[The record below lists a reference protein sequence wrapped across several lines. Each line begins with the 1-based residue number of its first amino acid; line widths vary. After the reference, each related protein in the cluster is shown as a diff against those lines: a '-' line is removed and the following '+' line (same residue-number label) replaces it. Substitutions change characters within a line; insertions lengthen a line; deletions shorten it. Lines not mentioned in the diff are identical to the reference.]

1 MEYQIFNQFVIEN
14 LSIMISNILIA
25 FIISMLITPWIGRLA
40 KFLKVFDL
48 PKNLRSS
55 SERGYSTRIHKDAYI
70 KLGGLSVVITMVI
83 ITTILIVSGRVD
95 TQIVSSP
102 MFFFVAI
109 GAFVII
115 ILGYIDD
122 KYEIPS
128 VVQFLMQII
137 AAASV
142 VFAGLSIKNIFF
154 LGINI
159 NLSWFNF
166 QFNLLN
172 APIEFIFPGSIITI
186 LWVVGLINVVNW
198 VGGIDA
204 LNASLSSVSFA
215 ALIILALSTGQI
227 TIAILVSLYLGA
239 LLGVL
244 PYNYNPGKI
253 MYGSIGD
260 YMNGYFLAVFAILA
274 STRWSITFI
283 ILAIP
288 ILDGLYVFYQRF
300 KNNPKIRK
308 NPMKVLTLSGKE
320 HLHHRLL
327 DAGFSQ
333 KGVVLFEVGLKILI
347 TSIVIFF
354 TDIRLEYLGFL
365 ISIAIFLIAL
375 SSIAFLKNK
384 SNRKQRLKSLILS
397 DTELTTNP
405 KIEANEKLIFKEV
418 DDSDQEKFIY

>member
-1 MEYQIFNQFVIEN
+1 
-14 LSIMISNILIA
+14 
-25 FIISMLITPWIGRLA
+25 
-40 KFLKVFDL
+40 
-48 PKNLRSS
+48 
-55 SERGYSTRIHKDAYI
+55 
-70 KLGGLSVVITMVI
+70 
-83 ITTILIVSGRVD
+83 
-95 TQIVSSP
+95 
-102 MFFFVAI
+102 
-109 GAFVII
+109 
-115 ILGYIDD
+115 
-122 KYEIPS
+122 
-128 VVQFLMQII
+128 MQII